1 MRRKEAIACILPPGA
16 VEKKVKQGCSYRP
29 NQNPWNGHQAPEF
42 EYARFKCS
50 AVCCQATPAL
60 SSEDECTTNHISS
73 SASLLR
79 RARDSMLPEQCRLAH
94 VGGREYTEEC
104 CQSDVVEIP
113 GQGGVPDRSLTRSC
127 TCAPAR
133 EKLSREP
140 RAGCF
145 FCVSFRSGQVGVRK
159 GAPGSFSS
167 ALTN

>member
-1 MRRKEAIACILPPGA
+1 MPAFFLPEQLRKRSSKA
-16 VEKKVKQGCSYRP
+16 VVTTPTKTLR
-29 NQNPWNGHQAPEF
+29 NGHQAPEF

-104 CQSDVVEIP
+104 CQSDVVGIP